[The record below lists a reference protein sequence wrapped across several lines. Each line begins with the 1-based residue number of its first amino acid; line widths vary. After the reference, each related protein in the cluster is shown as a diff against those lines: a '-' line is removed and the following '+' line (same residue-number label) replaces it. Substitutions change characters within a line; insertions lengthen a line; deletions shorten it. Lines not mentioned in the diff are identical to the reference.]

1 MFEES
6 ESLRSV
12 VAVIVTS
19 VSTCSSRS
27 SQDILSVCLGKSG
40 GDWFFY
46 SLKMHELEDS
56 MC

>member
-12 VAVIVTS
+12 MAVIVTS

-46 SLKMHELEDS
+46 SLKMRELEDS